1 MRIESVS
8 VIFAIAI
15 ASGIAYAWWVTR
27 ARRRRE
33 PDLSR
38 DGLLGKATVVGVGEV
53 AGVVRVE
60 YAFRHPFSGRSY
72 SRAGMLPPGAA
83 VPKVGDQVEIVYAD
97 EAPEVS
103 RLRAEIEGS

>member
-8 VIFAIAI
+8 IIFATVI

-33 PDLSR
+33 PDLRR
-38 DGLLGKATVVGVGEV
+38 DGVLGKATVVGVDEV

-60 YAFRHPFSGRSY
+60 YTFRHPFSGQSY
-72 SRAGMLPPGAA
+72 SRVGTLPPGAA
-83 VPKVGDQVEIVYAD
+83 VPKVGDQVEIAYAD